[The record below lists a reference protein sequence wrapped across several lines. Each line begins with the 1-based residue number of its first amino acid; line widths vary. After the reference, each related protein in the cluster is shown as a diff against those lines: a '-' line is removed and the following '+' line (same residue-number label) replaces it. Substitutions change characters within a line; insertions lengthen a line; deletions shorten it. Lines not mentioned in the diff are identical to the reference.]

1 MDIVVII
8 KNGKLVNQTL
18 STVKFDRYGTPT
30 NINLVIC
37 EGWREGFLKAKSL
50 AGKFALFVDAGTVF
64 LDIKKFLEQ
73 LAHYPHKGLIGHIVD
88 PKDTTRFFNLD
99 EQCFFLDLDLFHVDD
114 FTIESFQAVLPQ
126 RSDTNLHDDYT
137 PLWLKPG
144 SGQWQSWPG
153 TAFGEKLLSAQ
164 LARDIVVNWNNTF
177 RDNKKFLYNETSTQN
192 WYTEQLEYTAL
203 AESQLWVF
211 NNEPIPLADK
221 NRLITPASGLCWI
234 KNLLTSPATIIDLI
248 DISGPQ
254 LALAEQLWNTWDG
267 INYGEFVFNFIKQNK
282 IIHVNLDQPTM
293 SDLDR
298 IKLKSSKFFVETVN
312 GIFSKQTTGIVDF
325 AKQWTEIK
333 NTKQV
338 TFTQE
343 DMVKFLPRY
352 VETATDEFNLWVS
365 NILDYKYTLIKN
377 TSEDYTKFTSALN
390 NAKVVRV
397 YG

>member
-18 STVKFDRYGTPT
+18 STVKFDRHGTPT

-37 EGWREGFLKAKSL
+37 ESWREGFLKAKSL
-50 AGKFALFVDAGTVF
+50 NCKFALFVDAGTVF
-64 LDIKKFLEQ
+64 TDIKLFLEQ
-73 LAHYPHKGLIGHIVD
+73 LIQYPHKGLIGHIID

-99 EQCFFLDLDLFHVDD
+99 EQCFFLDLDLFQKDD
-114 FTIESFQAVLPQ
+114 FTIESFQAAVPQ
-126 RSDTNLHDDYT
+126 RSDANLHDDYT

-144 SGQWQSWPG
+144 SGEVQSWSG

-164 LARDIVVNWNNTF
+164 LARDIVVNWNNTL
-177 RDNKKFLYNETSTQN
+177 RDNKKFLYNETLAQS
-192 WYTEQLEYTAL
+192 WYDEQLEYTTL

-211 NNEPIPLADK
+211 NNEPIPVADK

-234 KNLLTSPATIIDLI
+234 KNLLTSSLTTIDLV

-254 LALAEQLWNTWDG
+254 LALAKHLWNTWDG
-267 INYGEFVFNFIKQNK
+267 INYGKFVFNFIKQNK
-282 IIHVNLDQPTM
+282 IIHVNLDQSTL

-312 GIFSKQTTGIVDF
+312 SIFDKQTTEIADF
-325 AKQWTEIK
+325 AKQWITVK

-338 TFTQE
+338 TFTQD
-343 DMVKFLPRY
+343 DMVKFLPGY
-352 VETATDEFNLWVS
+352 VETATDKFNLWVS

-377 TSEDYTKFTSALN
+377 TSEDYTKFTSALG
-390 NAKVVRV
+390 NAKVLRI